1 MRLRLSAAALAA
13 VLLGACALQPGDA
26 PSGAGP
32 SASPTV
38 SPSPSPTPTDVPE
51 PFHFAVLGDFG
62 SGLPDQKRVADRMC
76 ALRERHPFDL
86 VLTTGDNVYPDG
98 DPALFDEVFLEPYGC
113 LFDAGVRFRA
123 VLGNHDVLTRN
134 GRPELNEPAFGMK
147 RRNYVVR
154 TNGVRFVMVDSNE
167 LRRDWL
173 RKALRAEAGDR
184 WTIAVFHHPVRSSG
198 EHGSTPGFETLPKLF
213 ARRGV
218 DLVLNGHDHNYEAT
232 VPLRRIRYVVTG
244 GGGAVI
250 RPCGEPG
257 WFTDVCRSRYH
268 FLFVTTGPGSVKVR
282 AVAPSGRR
290 FHVFSTQGR
299 D

>member
-1 MRLRLSAAALAA
+1 MTRRLWIA
-13 VLLGACALQPGDA
+13 VVAFTVMGACAGEPGV
-26 PSGAGP
+26 PTGAGP
-32 SASPTV
+32 TILPT
-38 SPSPSPTPTDVPE
+38 PTPSPTEAFE
-51 PFHFAVLGDFG
+51 PYDFAVLGDFG
-62 SGLPDQKRVADRMC
+62 SGLPDQQRVADRMC
-76 ALRERHPFDL
+76 TFRENHPFDL
-86 VLTTGDNVYPDG
+86 VLTTGDNVYEEG
-98 DPALFDEVFLEPYGC
+98 DPARFDEVFFTPYDC

-147 RRNYVVR
+147 GRNYVVR
-154 TNGVRFVMVDSNE
+154 RNGVRFVMIDSNV

-173 RKALRAEAGDR
+173 RRALREDAGDR

-198 EHGSTPGFETLPKLF
+198 EHGSTPGFETLPRLF
-213 ARRGV
+213 ARKGV

-232 VPLRRIRYVVTG
+232 TPLRKIRYVVTG

-250 RPCGEPG
+250 RACGPAQ
-257 WFTDVCRSRYH
+257 WFTEVCKSRYH
-268 FLFVTTGPGSVKVR
+268 FLYVTAGPESLTVR

-290 FHVFSTQGR
+290 LDTFTTQGR